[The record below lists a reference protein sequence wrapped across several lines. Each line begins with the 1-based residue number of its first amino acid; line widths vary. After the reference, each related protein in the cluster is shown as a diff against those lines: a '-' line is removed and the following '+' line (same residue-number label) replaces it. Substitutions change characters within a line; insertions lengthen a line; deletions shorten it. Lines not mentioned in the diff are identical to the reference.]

1 MMITHDDKFLI
12 TAGKDGTIMIFEI
25 KDRDAKR
32 TIDGYS
38 KFSEEIL
45 VTKNDL
51 DEMKISKETNTALL
65 LESKNANNNTAQNNL
80 DNTIR

>member
-1 MMITHDDKFLI
+1 MQMAHEKEGIEKMIITNDDKYLI
-12 TAGKDGTIMIFEI
+12 TAGKDGSILLFEI

-32 TIDGYS
+32 LLDGYS

-51 DEMKISKETNTALL
+51 EELRTLRDILNQKLQDFRT
-65 LESKNANNNTAQNNL
+65 
-80 DNTIR
+80 